1 MYGLNVPGL
10 IQLPRKPCVFGLFV
24 SRLAFACLPAPI
36 ATIQGLFIIMTVN
49 VSHGTFAP
57 RQWLKQLTRQRG
69 VMILLSIILFLL
81 LWQIIVSIGQFP
93 TFILPGP
100 IDVWERLLRALAD
113 GSLLRN
119 FWVTLAEVLLGLA
132 LGAGMATVL
141 GYLLAKSHALERLV
155 GPYLVASQAIPVV
168 AIAPLLVIWF
178 GPGMFSKVLVCA
190 LTVFFPV
197 LVNTVVGVRSVPDH
211 LRDLMQSLEATR
223 GQVLRHL
230 EIPAALPVFLGG
242 LRIGA
247 TLSVIGA
254 VVGEFVGSDRGLGFL
269 INVGRG
275 QYDTALVFVA
285 IFTLVIMAL
294 ALYSAVVLIETRLLA
309 WQSWRE
315 EAKVES

>member
-1 MYGLNVPGL
+1 
-10 IQLPRKPCVFGLFV
+10 
-24 SRLAFACLPAPI
+24 
-36 ATIQGLFIIMTVN
+36 MTVN

-57 RQWLKQLTRQRG
+57 RQWLKQFTRQRWA
-69 VMILLSIILFLL
+69 MILLSIILFLL

-119 FWVTLAEVLLGLA
+119 FWITLVEVLLGLA

-211 LRDLMQSLEATR
+211 LRDLMQSLEATQ

-285 IFTLVIMAL
+285 IFTLVVMAL

-315 EAKVES
+315 EAKIES